1 MLLSDARAG
10 RRRPGRE
17 TTPASPLAAD
27 TDRPIVLLSGKGG
40 VGKTTLAAATARALA
55 ADGVRTLL
63 VSTDPAHSTSDVLG
77 TRLGHEPTAVAER
90 LDAVEIDPERT
101 AAEHLAAVENAVA
114 DRVDPDLWP
123 QVRRH
128 LRLARDSP
136 GMAESAT
143 FERVAD
149 LLELCP
155 HPYDRVVVDT
165 APTGHTL
172 RLLALP
178 ALLSAWVEGLVR
190 QRENLAGTE
199 RLLRNLTGRDG
210 PDEDV
215 VLQRLRD
222 RRRRLARAGER
233 LRDDTAVWLVLVA
246 ERLPIEETDRA
257 RAQLAEHDIPV
268 AGLIVNRVLPADA
281 DGAFIAVRRAQ
292 QADYLAEIA
301 ERFRGFSRLEIPQL
315 ARDVT
320 SPTELKELADAL
332 ASARI
337 HMRALGQ

>member
-1 MLLSDARAG
+1 MLLSGARAG
-10 RRRPGRE
+10 RGRTDRQ

-55 ADGVRTLL
+55 MGGVRTLL

-77 TRLGHEPTAVAER
+77 MRLGHEPTTVAER
-90 LDAVEIDPERT
+90 LDAVEIDPEQ
-101 AAEHLAAVENAVA
+101 AAIGHLAAVEDAVA

-155 HPYDRVVVDT
+155 QPYERVVVDT

-178 ALLSAWVEGLVR
+178 ALLTAWVEGLVR
-190 QRENLAGTE
+190 QREGLAGTE

-210 PDEDV
+210 PNEDV

-222 RRRRLARAGER
+222 RRQRLARAGER
-233 LRDDTAVWLVLVA
+233 LREDTAVWLVLVA

-257 RAQLAEHDIPV
+257 LAQLAEHDIAV
-268 AGLIVNRVLPADA
+268 AGLLVNRVLPDEA
-281 DGAFIAVRRAQ
+281 DGAFLAARRAQ

-301 ERFRGFSRLEIPQL
+301 ERFGRFSRVEVPQL

-320 SPTELKELADAL
+320 SPTELSQLIDAL
-332 ASARI
+332 ASAQGRTPTSG
-337 HMRALGQ
+337 H